1 MKMKKC
7 VVTAVLIAAF
17 ASPALAE
24 QFYLAYDGKR
34 CEVFSHQPPAGMN
47 VLGTYNSQ
55 HDAQKAKQKK
65 DQCKKG

>member
-1 MKMKKC
+1 MGKY
-7 VVTAVLIAAF
+7 LIAAILVTVFTARAF
-17 ASPALAE
+17 AE
-24 QFYLAYDGKR
+24 ERFYLAYDGKR